1 MSADPD
7 PTGAA
12 AGIAAWA
19 LLGCVAWVAYLTVS
33 TMFERMP

>member
-1 MSADPD
+1 MTDDPD

-12 AGIAAWA
+12 AGYAFWA
-19 LLGCVAWVAYLTVS
+19 LLAGTAWVAYLTVS